1 MTKLV
6 KYSEPTK
13 STGIVTKEH
22 NELEVIIQ
30 QENGVRV
37 KDGAEKK
44 VKAFLNETISFA
56 YTFKGLKKL
65 NELDLL
71 LVIDELYNQIT
82 KHYPNLSVLEIK
94 TAFSNGTSHLYDERG
109 NYNVGLGGS
118 AFMFFLKCYNEDKK
132 KLKNSH
138 VAKNRETQKE
148 KKIQLDLR
156 KIAQEKHD
164 KFFSEKFDNFLN
176 ECENILIEGMI
187 LNFSVLDDSEII
199 GLTPFLQKECEKL
212 NCMIN
217 DEQKKTIEKW
227 VSELTDLN
235 VNYRYR
241 VEFEVLVLN
250 LFRKAMN
257 VPEDKYFV
265 LFTKPN
271 QSK

>member
-6 KYSEPTK
+6 KYSEEK
-13 STGIVTKEH
+13 KVTGIVTKEH
-22 NELEVIIQ
+22 NELEVIIH

-44 VKAFLNETISFA
+44 VKDFLNETISFA

-118 AFMFFLKCYNEDKK
+118 AFMFFLKCYNQDKI

-138 VAKNRETQKE
+138 VARNRETKKE
-148 KKIQLDLR
+148 KEININLS

-164 KFFSEKFDNFLN
+164 KFFSEKFDNFLQ
-176 ECENILIEGMI
+176 ECENILIEGMN
-187 LNFSVLDDSEII
+187 LNFSVLDDLEII
-199 GLTPFLQKECEKL
+199 GLTPFLKKECKKM
-212 NCMIN
+212 NCLIS
-217 DEQKKTIEKW
+217 DQQEKTINNWIDELEKP
-227 VSELTDLN
+227 N

-250 LFRKAMN
+250 LFRKAMSI
-257 VPEDKYFV
+257 PEDKYFV

-271 QSK
+271 QA